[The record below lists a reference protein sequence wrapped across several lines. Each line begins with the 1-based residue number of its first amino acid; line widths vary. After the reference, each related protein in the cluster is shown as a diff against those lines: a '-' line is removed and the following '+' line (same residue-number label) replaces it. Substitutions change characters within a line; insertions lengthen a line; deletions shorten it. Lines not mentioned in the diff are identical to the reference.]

1 MTNCEFLY
9 RGEKCVGFR
18 IKGHIG
24 LGTKGKDIVCAAVSA
39 VSQATLIGL
48 EEVVGER
55 IEYRIEDGMIEC
67 FLKGNGECSLK
78 MVETLHKTLD
88 QLSKQYPKNLSVA
101 ETEVQR

>member
-9 RGEKCVGFR
+9 RGENCVGFS

-24 LGTKGKDIVCAAVSA
+24 LGVKGKDIVCAAVSA

-55 IEYRIEDGMIEC
+55 ITYRIEDGLIEC
-67 FLKGNGECSLK
+67 FLNKTGDCSQK
-78 MVETLHKTLD
+78 IVETLHKTLV